1 MSLNSQVDQLICF
14 MLQQETDQNEWPSW
28 ILDYLK
34 IQIQIIVVIKETRL
48 ENMTNTNLS
57 ILLEKIF
64 IDGLH

>member
-34 IQIQIIVVIKETRL
+34 IQIQIIVVIKETQL